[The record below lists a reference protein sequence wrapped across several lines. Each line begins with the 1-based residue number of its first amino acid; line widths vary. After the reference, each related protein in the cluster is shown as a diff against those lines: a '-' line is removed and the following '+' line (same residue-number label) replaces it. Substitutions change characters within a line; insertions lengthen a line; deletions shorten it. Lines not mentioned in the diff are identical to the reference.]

1 MKVKTHNKYIFLII
15 NLLSICSMW
24 IGCGDLNLS
33 ILEKIL
39 FLYMCFIYLFL
50 LSEYI
55 QMIMYRHILINIL
68 EFKMYFPC
76 MKFYKIYNIILPII
90 SMIIYILAW
99 ALYIG
104 DSEIY
109 YITSLILILMSS
121 SCISYSYFG
130 RKKLVFA
137 NKNSIIL
144 NYQLIS
150 YTIIKTYD
158 LYTEIRM
165 GNIINEIT
173 VYLYNGDKITFNVDS
188 KYLDEF
194 IENISE

>member
-24 IGCGDLNLS
+24 IVCGDLNLS